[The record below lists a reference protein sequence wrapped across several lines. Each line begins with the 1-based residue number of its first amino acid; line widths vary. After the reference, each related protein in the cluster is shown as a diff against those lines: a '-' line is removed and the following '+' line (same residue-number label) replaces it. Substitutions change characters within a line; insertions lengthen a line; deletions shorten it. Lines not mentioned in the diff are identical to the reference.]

1 MGNLITTIKK
11 FLSNK
16 NTVTILGVFLGII
29 VLYIGYNWRV
39 NEKVKF
45 IDVLYAKQEIGSNTQ
60 ITAEM
65 IGTIKV
71 NSELVKNSPNIV
83 KTVSQITDKDGQLYF
98 VNFDSTVPKGS
109 LLYSDALISKDDK
122 PDSKLE
128 KVPEGY
134 RYFYFEVD
142 LASTLGN
149 AIAPGASID
158 IYAYISASNTKM
170 FGKLYKNINVIDVVD
185 GKWATTAGTQEKSP
199 DLLIA
204 LVSEED
210 YRFLEKAKRISG
222 IELIPAPNNK
232 SYEDTEGGTEISSFE
247 IQMYIEEQFVAISE
261 E

>member
-39 NEKVKF
+39 NKTVTF
-45 IDVLYAKQEIGSNTQ
+45 IDVLYAKEKIESNTQ
-60 ITAEM
+60 ITTEM

-71 NSELVKNSPNIV
+71 NAELIKNSPNIV
-83 KTVSQITDKDGQLYF
+83 RSVAQITDKDGELFF
-98 VNFDSTVPKGS
+98 VNFDSTIPKGS
-109 LLYSDALISKDDK
+109 LLYSDSLISKEEK

-128 KVPEGY
+128 QVPEGF
-134 RYFYFEVD
+134 RYVYFEVD

-149 AIAPGASID
+149 AISPGASID
-158 IYAYISASNTKM
+158 VYAYISSGGTKM
-170 FGKLYKNINVIDVVD
+170 FGKLYTNINVVDVVD
-185 GKWATTAGTQEKSP
+185 SSWVTTAGNEKKNP

-232 SYEDTEGGTEISSFE
+232 SYDDTEGGTEISSFE
-247 IQMYIEEQFVAISE
+247 IQMYIESQFLETSE